1 MELDQILAMICDR
14 HPDDD
19 VAALVNAMAT
29 GNLDARKQLA
39 DMIAMRPAALPPP
52 VLLEVTRWG
61 INDDMSQCREIRA
74 CVA

>member
-1 MELDQILAMICDR
+1 MSLDQILAMIRDR
-14 HPDDD
+14 HPDEDIS
-19 VAALVNAMAT
+19 ALVTGMAT

-39 DMIAMRPAALPPP
+39 DMVAMRPALLPPL